1 MILPSISSEKLLKC
15 TSELS
20 VSELVNSSAYPVFS
34 SIMDAVYDYVV
45 VFDKNLTLM
54 DCSRS
59 CIDLLK
65 DKNSGKNFAVGKNL
79 NVFAPDF
86 GKRSLYKDFRI
97 ANDRKG
103 YYEQDNFPLHNPS
116 IYSGTSYVR
125 FKMFQRDSIII
136 YAAEDITVSIQYDI
150 LQQKYLKLL
159 AENEKLEALFLST
172 TSKSEPERQQLNL
185 TNSEIAI
192 EKILEKQNDFTER
205 EIEIAMLIIEGKS
218 TREMADRLYLSAK
231 TIDFHRRNIRKKLGL
246 TNSKRTLSS
255 CLLNI

>member
-1 MILPSISSEKLLKC
+1 MNFPSISSE
-15 TSELS
+15 LS
-20 VSELVNSSAYPVFS
+20 VPGMINSGGYPVFS

-45 VFDKNLTLM
+45 VFDKNLTLL

-59 CIDLLK
+59 CIELLK

-86 GKRSLYKDFRI
+86 GKRSLYKDFRM
-97 ANDRKG
+97 ANDHKG

-116 IYSGTSYVR
+116 IYSETAYVR
-125 FKMFQRDSIII
+125 FKMFQRDSIVI
-136 YAAEDITVSIQYDI
+136 YAAEDITVNIQYDI

-159 AENEKLEALFLST
+159 AENEKLEALLSA
-172 TSKSEPERQQLNL
+172 TSKSELEHLQTNL
-185 TNSEIAI
+185 SDSEIAF
-192 EKILEKQNDFTER
+192 EKLLEKQNDFSER
-205 EIEIAMLIIEGKS
+205 EIEIAMLIIEGQS
-218 TREMADRLYLSAK
+218 TREIADQLFLSTK

-246 TNSKRTLSS
+246 TNSKRSLSS

>member
-1 MILPSISSEKLLKC
+1 MNFPSISSE
-15 TSELS
+15 LS
-20 VSELVNSSAYPVFS
+20 VPGIINSSGYPVFS
-34 SIMDAVYDYVV
+34 SIMEAVYDYVV
-45 VFDKNLTLM
+45 VFDKNLTLL

-86 GKRSLYKDFRI
+86 GKRSLYKDFRK
-97 ANDRKG
+97 ANDHKG

-116 IYSGTSYVR
+116 IYSETSYVR

-136 YAAEDITVSIQYDI
+136 YAAEDITVNIQYDI

-172 TSKSEPERQQLNL
+172 TSKSEPEHHQPNP

-192 EKILEKQNDFTER
+192 EKLLEKQNDFTER

-218 TREMADRLYLSAK
+218 TREMADRLFLSTK
-231 TIDFHRRNIRKKLGL
+231 TIDFHRRNIRRKLGL